1 VSETTSLKDALTA
14 AEAELDTIAAQ
25 AKEAHRQWCALDAQ
39 QMAKVIDEI
48 RELRWQIREEEQR

>member
-25 AKEAHRQWCALDAQ
+25 VKEAYRRY
-39 QMAKVIDEI
+39 KTEV
-48 RELRWQIREEEQR
+48 RELCRQIREEEQR